1 MNNTSVTQAPWYP
14 ISGSK
19 PINFDENDVVI
30 RLFSQ
35 LFGLAISV
43 QILLPFILLCLAAC
57 KKCFDVFLKEPLG
70 DPYGV
75 EKERQQFE
83 EEMGRRLQKAAS
95 AKNQE
100 ELDQAVREYRQAVQK
115 YQRKTEKEKLEN
127 ERSLCPL
134 NLMRL
139 ISIHMYV
146 SFYLWVIYLVGC
158 EMTHCTT
165 YGRGRVFYILKI
177 LAMVML
183 GVSAVIV
190 LIESFYSD
198 ELHYLKNIMEDE
210 TALEYIQRMR
220 EVPPKIYT
228 AIECFHYEQ
237 RTRTVHYRDAKGNR
251 KTRTE
256 TYDVKVVTHLGSE
269 EFRFGSWVDVSKRD
283 MPALRGVALVRFKLF
298 PEIPCGDQ
306 ETEDDCKRHKEELCE
321 SHRGLDE
328 YSYPWMSGEIPGLK
342 WGERISAYVDL
353 RVKPFWIRPLFYWI
367 ATLLQMTWPYR
378 WLFRAKTA
386 KIDLFLTKK
395 VYKSTTRPREV
406 LLMEPIDDLVN
417 NKSFDLSSSGPGTG
431 HPMSEMNTPATGNP
445 ADDQNSVPDQSCRT
459 SYQNP
464 LSSASPQP
472 NVPSSPDQ
480 HPCGCSLLPNKNVK
494 LPVIVDSHFYFDS
507 KDDLGQLLSFKKSD
521 KDGEW
526 VRPTQYP

>member
-19 PINFDENDVVI
+19 PIIFDENPVLIPLVV
-30 RLFSQ
+30 S
-35 LFGLAISV
+35 LAISV
-43 QILLPFILLCLAAC
+43 QILLPFFLWCRAAC
-57 KKCFDVFLKEPLG
+57 NKCFDVFLKEPLG

-100 ELDQAVREYRQAVQK
+100 ELDQAVQEYRQAVQK
-115 YQRKTEKEKLEN
+115 YQRKTENEKLEDQ
-127 ERSLCPL
+127 RGLCPL

-146 SFYLWVIYLVGC
+146 SFYLWLIYLVGC

-165 YGRGRVFYILKI
+165 YGRVFYILKI
-177 LAMVML
+177 LAMAML

-228 AIECFHYEQ
+228 AIECCHYEQ

-283 MPALRGVALVRFKLF
+283 LPALRGVALVRFKLF

-306 ETEDDCKRHKEELCE
+306 ETKDDCKRHKKELYE
-321 SHRGLDE
+321 SHSGLDE

-353 RVKPFWIRPLFYWI
+353 RMKPFWIRPLFYWI

-386 KIDLFLTKK
+386 KIHLFLTKK
-395 VYKSTTRPREV
+395 VYKTTTRPREV

-417 NKSFDLSSSGPGTG
+417 NKSFDVSSSGSGTG
-431 HPMSEMNTPATGNP
+431 HPMSEMNTPV
-445 ADDQNSVPDQSCRT
+445 DDQNSVPEQSCTT

-464 LSSASPQP
+464 ISSAAPQP
-472 NVPSSPDQ
+472 NVPSSPDK
-480 HPCGCSLLPNKNVK
+480 HVCGCSLLPNKNVK
-494 LPVIVDSHFYFDS
+494 LPVIVDRYFHFEFDF
-507 KDDLGQLLSFKKSD
+507 KDDLRQLLSLKNSD
-521 KDGEW
+521 KDGEG
-526 VRPTQYP
+526 VRPTQFP